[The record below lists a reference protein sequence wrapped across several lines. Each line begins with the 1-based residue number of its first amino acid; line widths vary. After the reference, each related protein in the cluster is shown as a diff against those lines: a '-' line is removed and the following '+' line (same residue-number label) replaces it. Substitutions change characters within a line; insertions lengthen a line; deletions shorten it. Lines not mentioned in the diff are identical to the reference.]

1 MMMARMIG
9 MSLSSMLLMMMKKC
23 TVWGCNLC
31 TIVPTVHVG
40 VVVEEE
46 DSVDSLLVHFDP
58 PSHSAVADAAAAQHH
73 NKHHVHNIYPTSAEH
88 VHYVSTSMK
97 QSIVS
102 MVPRLPQC

>member
-1 MMMARMIG
+1 
-9 MSLSSMLLMMMKKC
+9 MSLSSLLLMMMMKC
-23 TVWGCNLC
+23 MVWGCNLC

-40 VVVEEE
+40 VVVVVVVEE

-58 PSHSAVADAAAAQHH
+58 PFHSVAAAAAAAAQHH
-73 NKHHVHNIYPTSAEH
+73 NKHHVHNIYPTSTVH

>member
-1 MMMARMIG
+1 
-9 MSLSSMLLMMMKKC
+9 MSLSSMLLLMMKC

-40 VVVEEE
+40 VVEEEE
-46 DSVDSLLVHFDP
+46 DAVDVDSLLLHFDM
-58 PSHSAVADAAAAQHH
+58 PSHSAVAAAVLHH
-73 NKHHVHNIYPTSAEH
+73 NKHHVHNIYPTSTVH

-102 MVPRLPQC
+102 MVPPRPQC